1 MPAQAEKAVMPFCAV
16 AWGYWVSF
24 YQQKPSRKCS
34 ARLDGLAVDANIAQL
49 NSARRALYDSL
60 EARLTAEG
68 LNIGEEP

>member
-1 MPAQAEKAVMPFCAV
+1 MLASAEKASMPLCAV

-24 YQQKPSRKCS
+24 YKQKPSRKCS

-60 EARLTAEG
+60 EARLTSEG
-68 LNIGEEP
+68 LNIGEQH